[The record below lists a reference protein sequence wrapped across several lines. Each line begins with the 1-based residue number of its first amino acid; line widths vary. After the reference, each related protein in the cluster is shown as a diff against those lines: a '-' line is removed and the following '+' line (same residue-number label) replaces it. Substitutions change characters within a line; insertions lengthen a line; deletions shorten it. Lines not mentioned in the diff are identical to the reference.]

1 MAIDLTSGMDASSD
15 HFLAERP
22 EDPQFRES
30 ASMWIS
36 DDQGV
41 IGLPRVGIEALADTW
56 DKRDLQ
62 VNLGFPDGRSVVVR
76 ESGVGRSPVDD
87 DGICRTFAA
96 GGLEFRHVEPF
107 RTLTMTYDGTGLDT
121 TALALARGELDAP
134 RVPLQIEV
142 ELTCAAPPWIPG
154 TLSEEAAALFHEGFA
169 GAFIS
174 PRYEQLCTSRGTVR
188 VGGDEWS
195 FTGTGLRIHRQGP
208 RDVGGFWGH
217 CWPSALFPSG
227 KGFGGLAFPERPD
240 GEPTYNEAYVFDG
253 ERMIPATLVDA
264 PWLRRL
270 QPFGEDVA
278 VTLRT
283 TDGDVRIEGETIVSA
298 CMAGGTHHE
307 FAPALQQAGVRY
319 RWDGEES
326 YGMMERSIPVA
337 QLEDPRDERRPG
349 RGQLHPQP
357 TRPVRRRPGVRHRG
371 RDAVDHGHP
380 ARGTDVDHER
390 PRVDHRRGR

>member
-1 MAIDLTSGMDASSD
+1 MAIDLTGGMEASSD
-15 HFLAERP
+15 HFLGERP
-22 EDPQFRES
+22 DDPHFRES

-36 DDQGV
+36 DDAGV
-41 IGLPRVGIEALADTW
+41 IGLPRVGIESVAESW

-62 VNLGFPDGRSVVVR
+62 VNLGFPDGRTVVVR
-76 ESGVGRSPVDD
+76 ESGEGRSPVDA
-87 DGICRTFAA
+87 DGVCRTFAA

-107 RTLTMTYDGTGLDT
+107 TTLTMTYDGTALDT
-121 TALALARGELDAP
+121 TAAALARGDLDGP
-134 RVPLQIEV
+134 RIPLRVEV
-142 ELTCAAPPWIPG
+142 ELSCAAPPWVPG
-154 TLSEEAAALFHEGFA
+154 TLNEDAAEVFHEGFA

-188 VGGDEWS
+188 AGNDEWP
-195 FTGTGLRIHRQGP
+195 FTGTGLRIHRQGV

-227 KGFGGLAFPERPD
+227 RGFGGLAFPERPD

-253 ERMIPATLVDA
+253 ERMIPAVLVDA

-270 QPFGEDVA
+270 QPYGEDVV

-283 TDGDVRIEGETIVSA
+283 ADGDVRIEGETIVSA

-319 RWDGEES
+319 RWDGEET
-326 YGMMERSIPVA
+326 YGMMERSIPVD
-337 QLEDPRDERRPG
+337 QLED
-349 RGQLHPQP
+349 
-357 TRPVRRRPGVRHRG
+357 
-371 RDAVDHGHP
+371 
-380 ARGTDVDHER
+380 
-390 PRVDHRRGR
+390 